1 MRGKRVVFLAAVCLV
16 PALALSQ
23 YSIFGKNKVQY
34 RKFDYYY
41 IQSDHFDV
49 YFTEGGEY
57 LADFTAEVAES
68 ALVSISKDFRYQ
80 ITNRIP
86 IVVYASHNDFQQ
98 TNVVREYL
106 EEGVGGDRK
115 STRLNSS
122 HGYISY

>member
-1 MRGKRVVFLAAVCLV
+1 MKTKLVVIFAALFLV
-16 PALALSQ
+16 PTVSLAQ
-23 YSIFGKNKVQY
+23 NAIFGKNKVQY
-34 RKFDYYY
+34 KKFDYYY

-57 LADFTAEVAES
+57 LAEFTSDVAES

-98 TNVVREYL
+98 TNVVRE
-106 EEGVGGDRK
+106 
-115 STRLNSS
+115 
-122 HGYISY
+122 